1 MPIDFD
7 DADLADV
14 IEEAETSPVTEPPV
28 QDSVYSVQ
36 EHMDEVEMRL
46 EKAQYYRLLLN
57 GSFFDEVGN
66 TQVADQVES
75 EIREFVRGRMQV
87 LVGVTAPEPV
97 KTALP
102 FSEAEILAIRT
113 LALPEVAEALKA
125 LAAKVL
131 KKPEILTAKPPPIKP
146 IPDPGPK
153 KEPTLRKVAVRRPGR
168 PPNPQPASA
177 PPQSAVGRPAKKQ
190 FKTVTTPDG
199 QEVKMDIT
207 PQARPVGPIQP
218 LPTPRSKAQIE
229 AASAQSAYQQAS
241 AALSSLERT
250 LKGK

>member
-28 QDSVYSVQ
+28 QESIYSVQ

-66 TQVADQVES
+66 AQVAEQVES

-87 LVGVTAPEPV
+87 LVGVTAPEPIKV
-97 KTALP
+97 ALP

-146 IPDPGPK
+146 APEPGPK

-168 PPNPQPASA
+168 PPNPQPQA
-177 PPQSAVGRPAKKQ
+177 PSPAAVGRPVKKQ
-190 FKTVTTPDG
+190 FKTITTPDG

-218 LPTPRSKAQIE
+218 IPTPRSKAQIE
-229 AASAQSAYQQAS
+229 ASSAQSAYQQAS
-241 AALSSLERT
+241 VALSSLERT